1 MHEAVQAIAG
11 CGVSPLVR
19 IPACEG
25 WMFKRELCFGD
36 FASWLSGLTH

>member
-25 WMFKRELCFGD
+25 WMFKRKLYFEGI
-36 FASWLSGLTH
+36 SPVSSVN